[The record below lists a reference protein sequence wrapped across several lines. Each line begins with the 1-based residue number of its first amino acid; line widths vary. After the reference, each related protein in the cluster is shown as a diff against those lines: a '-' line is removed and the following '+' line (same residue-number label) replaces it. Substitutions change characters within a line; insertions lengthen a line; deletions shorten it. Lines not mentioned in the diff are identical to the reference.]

1 MEELV
6 VESVRYSARC
16 ADCGARLECGGVHG
30 LVGGSL
36 RWDIESVCSACGQA
50 TAACG
55 QDLPARLRDQLLAD
69 NGPTTLHVTAP
80 SAVRVIVMRVLR
92 AELGVG
98 LTEAKAV
105 ADQVLAGA
113 YSGTLPQVE
122 YLARKLRMAGVDAVA
137 TRP

>member
-1 MEELV
+1 MEEPV
-6 VESVRYSARC
+6 FECVRYSASC
-16 ADCGARLECGGVHG
+16 ADRGARRECWGVHG

-36 RWDIESVCSACGQA
+36 WWDVESVCGQA

-55 QDLPARLRDQLLAD
+55 QGLPARLRDRLLAD

-92 AELGVG
+92 ADLGVG
-98 LTEAKAV
+98 LTEAKAA

-113 YSGTLPQVE
+113 YSGTLPEVK
-122 YLARKLRMAGVDAVA
+122 YLARKLRAAGVHAVA